1 MVKLIIGALCILPFC
16 LMAEM
21 RMDSVGTRIYNGE
34 KFILHKVT
42 KGETL
47 FALTRRYNV
56 PVDAIKKANPVKSER
71 INIGDTLMIP
81 TGDTGYATPK
91 SASSEAKQQVEPGN
105 RDQTPIKKTEIP
117 KEDRPALPEE
127 RNAREIEQPR
137 QTASIQ
143 PPEYLPSHAQFSN
156 RNDINGQP
164 VLAVVMSGKVRV
176 LTDSRVQEQPMY
188 AIHNELPEGTL
199 IKVVNPENQ
208 KFVIVK
214 TLKAN
219 PAQTLN
225 PDVVL
230 YISPVAA
237 RYLDAQTNP
246 DKMELRFTLSER

>member
-1 MVKLIIGALCILPFC
+1 MVKLMIWAVLTMPVC

-21 RMDSVGTRIYNGE
+21 RMDSVGTKIYNGE

-47 FALTRRYNV
+47 YALNRKYNV
-56 PVDAIKKANPVKSER
+56 SVDAIKKANPVKSER

-81 TGDTGYATPK
+81 TGDNGYPTPK
-91 SASSEAKQQVEPGN
+91 SASSDSQQKVAPGSQ
-105 RDQTPIKKTEIP
+105 DQAPVKKAEIP
-117 KEDRPALPEE
+117 KEDRPSGLEE
-127 RNAREIEQPR
+127 RNMREIEQPR
-137 QTASIQ
+137 QTVSID
-143 PPEYLPSHAQFSN
+143 PPAYLPSHAQFSS
-156 RNDINGQP
+156 RNDISGQP
-164 VLAVVMSGKVRV
+164 VLAVAMSGKVRV

-188 AIHNELPEGTL
+188 AIHNDLPEGTL
-199 IKVVNPENQ
+199 IKVVNPDNQ

-225 PDVVL
+225 PDVAL

-246 DKMELRFTLSER
+246 DKMELRFTLSNR

>member
-1 MVKLIIGALCILPFC
+1 MVKLIIRALCILPFC
-16 LMAEM
+16 LMADM

-56 PVDAIKKANPVKSER
+56 PVDGIKKANPVKSER

-81 TGDTGYATPK
+81 TGETGYPTPK
-91 SASSEAKQQVEPGN
+91 SASSDGKQDIAPGSK
-105 RDQTPIKKTEIP
+105 DQTPVKKAERP
-117 KEDRPALPEE
+117 KEDRPPVIEE
-127 RNAREIEQPR
+127 RNTREIEQPR
-137 QTASIQ
+137 QTVSIQ
-143 PPEYLPSHAQFSN
+143 PPDYLPAHAQYSN
-156 RNDINGQP
+156 RNDIHGQP
-164 VLAVVMSGKVRV
+164 VLAVAMSGKVRV

-188 AIHNELPEGTL
+188 AIHNELPEGIL

-214 TLKAN
+214 ILKAN

-246 DKMELRFTLSER
+246 DKMELRFTLSNR